1 VDIIDS
7 APEGTEL
14 DEMKL
19 ISTVR
24 TPWVDSKI

>member
-7 APEGTEL
+7 SPEGTEL

-19 ISTVR
+19 VSVVR
-24 TPWVDSKI
+24 TP